1 MDLLGPV
8 NEIIEEWHYEES
20 YDLIIAYEA
29 KPDDHVFRREILQL
43 VGLYLLEYWR
53 IRAFFL
59 LFLFAIF
66 LLEEYSCYG
75 NSFYSLGERGK
86 GILRVGCNLTL

>member
-1 MDLLGPV
+1 MDLLRQA
-8 NEIIEEWHYEES
+8 NEIVEEWRYEES

-29 KPDDHVFRREILQL
+29 KPDDYVFHREILQL

-53 IRAFFL
+53 RLAFFL

-66 LLEEYSCYG
+66 LLEGYSYYDS
-75 NSFYSLGERGK
+75 SFYSLGERGK
-86 GILRVGCNLTL
+86 GILRVGCNLIL